1 MLFEKLHNMTNSW
14 AAKLLLGLIAVA
26 FVISGMAGYLFTRVD
41 TFAAKVNGEE
51 ISQQVFLQRYEAEF
65 ERLSQQLGT
74 QFDEAANSPEFVSG
88 LRQNVLNNLVNEQ
101 LLRQYANTLK
111 LGASDE
117 QVKQQIV
124 QSPIFQTEGKFDN
137 ALYQRLLQLNH
148 LTPDGYAETV
158 REALRLDQ
166 LETGLVRSDFIVPA
180 QQKQLAELFFQQ
192 RQVRLAQLPL
202 DAEIAKQ
209 NVTEIEVSDY
219 YEANK
224 SAFFVPEL
232 AKVQYIELTK
242 EEVERQIEVSDVEVA
257 QYYQDNKALYMIPA
271 QLRLSHIQLATEA
284 EANEVYKALQDGAS
298 FAGLAAARSLDKISA
313 QNAGDLS
320 WVSAGAFP
328 KVFEEA
334 ANSLQSIG
342 EYSKPVKV
350 DNGFHIILLT
360 DRKAQSVLPLEQV
373 RAQIEHQIREN
384 LVNNQY
390 YALEKQLAEKA
401 FENPESL
408 AKAAEVANL
417 TIKETDYFSQNDMP
431 EGLNYPNVI
440 SAIFRSDISQ
450 GGVNS
455 EPMNVGEQH
464 SILVRVVDHKP
475 ASTRTL
481 AEAKENIEQYLR
493 LEKVQAALLIQAE
506 QLAQQLN
513 QNPNAELPAMV
524 KFAEP
529 ETWHFMG
536 NEDPALKS
544 AVFAMKKSAEKANYQ
559 AVKSSGGDI
568 FLLELMQIEQGE
580 LSPQELQSF
589 AQQVNQLQQLNV
601 QQNLLASL
609 RARAKIE
616 VNRSFIEQQEK

>member
-51 ISQQVFLQRYEAEF
+51 ISQQVFHQRYEAEF

-74 QFDEAANSPEFVSG
+74 QFDEAANSPEFVAG
-88 LRQNVLNNLVNEQ
+88 LRQNVLNSLVNEQ
-101 LLRQYANTLK
+101 LLRQYANNLK

-166 LETGLVRSDFIVPA
+166 LETGLVRSDFLVPA

-202 DAEIAKQ
+202 DTEIAKQ
-209 NVTEIEVSDY
+209 TVSEAEVSDY

-242 EEVERQIEVSDVEVA
+242 QDVERQIQVSDVEVM
-257 QYYQDNKALYMIPA
+257 QYYQDNKALYVTPA
-271 QLRLSHIQLATEA
+271 QLRLSHIQVATEK
-284 EANEVYKALQDGAS
+284 EANELYNALQDGAN

-328 KVFEEA
+328 KVFEDA

-350 DNGFHIILLT
+350 DDYFHIILLT

-390 YALEKQLAEKA
+390 FSLEKQLAEQA

-417 TIKETDYFSQNDMP
+417 TIKETDYFAQNDVP
-431 EGLNYPNVI
+431 QVLNYPNVI
-440 SAIFRSDISQ
+440 RAIFHSDISQ

-455 EPMNVGEQH
+455 EPMNIGEQH
-464 SILVRVVDHKP
+464 SVVVRVVEHKP
-475 ASTRTL
+475 AATL
-481 AEAKENIEQYLR
+481 TLEEAKGNIEQYLI
-493 LEKVQAALLIQAE
+493 LEKAQNALLAQAQ
-506 QLAQQLN
+506 QLATQLN
-513 QNPNAELPAMV
+513 QNPNVALPEGI

-529 ETWHFMG
+529 ETWTLMG
-536 NEDPALKS
+536 NEDPVLKS
-544 AVFAMKKSAEKANYQ
+544 AVFAMKKSMEQENFQ
-559 AVKSSGGDI
+559 AVRASGGDI
-568 FLLELMQIEQGE
+568 FLLELSRIEQGS
-580 LSPQELQSF
+580 LSEQEQLLF
-589 AQQVNQLQQLNV
+589 MQQINQLRQVDV
-601 QQNLLASL
+601 QQSLLASL
-609 RARAKIE
+609 RSKAKIE
-616 VNRSFIEQQEK
+616 VNRAFLEQEER